1 MKRKQRNVLLA
12 VALVLCLAG
21 AWGASLIQS
30 NFGKVE
36 VTEISFRT
44 DAGVYTGYLF
54 KPENATKE
62 TPAPAIVTSHG
73 YLNNREM
80 QDINYV
86 ELARRGYVVFAQ
98 NAYSHGDSSVPLAD
112 EGTEIEKKT
121 GGMVDAVEYLA
132 GLDFVDTSR
141 IGVTGHSMGGG
152 FTDATAAYYSNL
164 EREALASG
172 ATAAEAKAQNKVAAA
187 LIIGNYPLTLAGN
200 EDTSGASGYL
210 CNLGIVA
217 GKYDEF
223 YNGMSGSFGYE
234 LLTSDNT
241 KNLVAVQTGTALQGP
256 AEEGYLYRNE
266 QNGYVLALY
275 NPGEF
280 HAMNHFSPKTASY
293 AVDFFQETLGAPN
306 PIASSSQL
314 WWLKELFNLIG
325 LIGFF
330 AFIVPFAALLLEQP
344 FFAELKSSTSISV
357 APLSSGKEKRKYWIT
372 NILSG
377 VLCAVFLLPLLLIGY
392 VTMIN
397 SFWPQDTTGGIALW
411 SFGSGLIALLM
422 LRIGSGKLKGRSQ
435 ELGTALPKGKR
446 FKTVLLALS
455 VTAGTFMLVF
465 LADYLFQTDFRIWS
479 FDIRVFSASKIWV
492 AVKYLPFF
500 LVFYVINSICANRNC
515 FAGWSERRQALT
527 AAAFNIIAPMLFL
540 LVTYVPVIFTKAT
553 IFGNLGGLMA
563 AAGALIPILVIPFVP
578 ILGLAGWFSV
588 KLQKLTGNV
597 WLGGLV
603 NAMMITMIT
612 VANTSFSFPY

>member
-1 MKRKQRNVLLA
+1 MKKRKWGVWLA
-12 VALVLCLAG
+12 VSLLLCLIG

-30 NFGKVE
+30 DFGRVE
-36 VTEISFRT
+36 VTEISIRT
-44 DAGVYTGYLF
+44 NAGVYTGYLF
-54 KPENATKE
+54 KPDSATGE

-98 NAYSHGDSSVPLAD
+98 NAYSHGDSSVPLEG
-112 EGTEIEKKT
+112 EGTEIEKKS

-132 GLDFVDTSR
+132 GLDFVDASR

-152 FTDATAAYYSNL
+152 FTDATAAYYSGL

-172 ATAAEAKAQNKVAAA
+172 ATAEEAKAQNKVAAA

-210 CNLGIVA
+210 CDLGVVA

-223 YNGMSGSFGYE
+223 YGSMSGGFGYE
-234 LLTSDNT
+234 LLTSDIT
-241 KNLVAVQTGTALQGP
+241 KNLVAVQTGITLQGA
-256 AEEGYLYRNE
+256 AEEGHIYCNE
-266 QNGYVLALY
+266 KNGYVLALY

-280 HAMNHFSPKTASY
+280 HAMNHFSAKTASY
-293 AVDFFQETLGAPN
+293 AVDFFGETLGAPN
-306 PIASSSQL
+306 PIASSSQV
-314 WWLKELFNLIG
+314 WWLKEAFNLTG

-330 AFIVPFAALLLEQP
+330 AFIVPFAAILLEQP
-344 FFAELKSSTSISV
+344 FFAELKGSGSICT
-357 APLSSGKEKRKYWIT
+357 APLASGKEKRRYLIT

-397 SFWPQDTTGGIALW
+397 RFWPQDTTGGIALW
-411 SFGSGLIALLM
+411 SLGSGLIALLM
-422 LRIGSGKLKGRSQ
+422 LRIGTGRLKGRGQ
-435 ELGTALPKGKR
+435 ELGIVLPKGKR
-446 FKTVLLALS
+446 IKTILLAVS

-500 LVFYVINSICANRNC
+500 LVFYVINSLCVNRSC

-527 AAAFNIIAPMLFL
+527 AAAFNIIAPVLFL

-553 IFGNLGGLMA
+553 IFGNMGGLMA

-578 ILGLAGWFSV
+578 ILGLAGWFAV
-588 KLQKLTGNV
+588 KLQKLTGNI

-603 NAMMITMIT
+603 NAMVITMIT
-612 VANTSFSFPY
+612 VANTSFSYPY